1 MASGISFLG
10 DAQTALVL
18 VGGTYL
24 ISRWSGNARAERAA
38 SLSAEA
44 LLNAAI
50 YSTLLKELTHR
61 TRPSAAGT
69 GAFFVWSPDTGQ
81 QPTAFPSGH
90 SMGAFAV
97 AAVLS
102 REFRERRWVP
112 WVCYGTASLIALSR
126 VGLGRHFPS
135 DVVAGAVLG
144 EIYLYEEWSAARRIA
159 AGAVAGAGVALT
171 VTATKMIG

>member
-1 MASGISFLG
+1 MAFL
-10 DAQTALVL
+10 L
-18 VGGTYL
+18 VGSTYL
-24 ISRWSGNARAERAA
+24 ISRWSGNARVERAA

-44 LLNAAI
+44 LLNTAI
-50 YSTLLKELTHR
+50 YSTLLKKLTHR

-69 GAFFVWSPDTGQ
+69 GEFFVWSADAGQ

-97 AAVLS
+97 AAVFS
-102 REFRERRWVP
+102 REFGDRRWVP

-135 DVVAGAVLG
+135 DILAGAVLG
-144 EIYLYEEWSAARRIA
+144 DSIGRMVAHRSGLDERNRPWTRIEP
-159 AGAVAGAGVALT
+159 LFEP
-171 VTATKMIG
+171 ATGGYGLRYRHSW